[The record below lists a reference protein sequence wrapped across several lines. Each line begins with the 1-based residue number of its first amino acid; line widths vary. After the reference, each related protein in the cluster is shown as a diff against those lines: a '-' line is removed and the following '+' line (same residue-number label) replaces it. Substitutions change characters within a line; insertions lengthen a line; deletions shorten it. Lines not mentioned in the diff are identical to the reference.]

1 VLTAERDHACAPQ
14 TIPYSTAGENTM
26 AVYIVFTRES
36 TQDQVELDTY
46 QSKVGDTLKGHPVK
60 VLAAY
65 GPQQVLEGE
74 APEGVVIVEF
84 PTAVAAR
91 AWYDSAAY
99 QEVAQHRFRGARYRA
114 VLVEG
119 V

>member
-1 VLTAERDHACAPQ
+1 MT
-14 TIPYSTAGENTM
+14 T
-26 AVYIVFTRES
+26 YIVFTRES
-36 TQDQVELDTY
+36 TQDQNELEAY
-46 QSKVGDTLKGHPVK
+46 QGKVQETFAGHPIK

-65 GPQQVLEGE
+65 GPQQVLEGA

-84 PTAVAAR
+84 PTTAAAR
-91 AWYDSAAY
+91 AWYDSPAY
-99 QEVAQHRFRGARYRA
+99 QAVAQHRFNGASYRA

>member
-1 VLTAERDHACAPQ
+1 
-14 TIPYSTAGENTM
+14 M
-26 AVYIVFTRES
+26 ATYIVFTRES
-36 TQDQVELDTY
+36 TQDQTELDAY
-46 QSKVGDTLKGHPVK
+46 MEKVGASFAGHPIK

-65 GPQQVLEGE
+65 GPQQVLEGP

-84 PTAVAAR
+84 PDNASAH
-91 AWYDSAAY
+91 AWYDGPEY
-99 QEVAQHRFRGARYRA
+99 QTVVQHRFKGATYRA

>member
-1 VLTAERDHACAPQ
+1 
-14 TIPYSTAGENTM
+14 M
-26 AVYIVFTRES
+26 ATYIVFTKES
-36 TQDQVELDTY
+36 TTSQADLDVY
-46 QSKVGDTLKGHPVK
+46 QSKVGPTFAGHPVK

-74 APEGVVIVEF
+74 GPEGVVIVEF
-84 PTAVAAR
+84 PTTAEAR
-91 AWYDSAAY
+91 AWYDSPAY
-99 QEVAQHRFRGARYRA
+99 QEVAQHRFKGAKYRA

>member
-1 VLTAERDHACAPQ
+1 
-14 TIPYSTAGENTM
+14 M
-26 AVYIVFTRES
+26 ATYLVFTRES
-36 TQDQVELDTY
+36 TQDPSELGIY
-46 QSKVGDTLKGHPVK
+46 QSQVGKTFDGHPVK

-74 APEGVVIVEF
+74 GPEGVVILEF
-84 PTAVAAR
+84 PSTAEAR
-91 AWYDSAAY
+91 AWYDSPAY
-99 QEVAQHRFRGARYRA
+99 QTVVQHRFKGARFRG

>member
-1 VLTAERDHACAPQ
+1 
-14 TIPYSTAGENTM
+14 M
-26 AVYIVFTRES
+26 ATYIVFTRES
-36 TQDQVELDTY
+36 TQDQSELDIY
-46 QSKVGDTLKGHPVK
+46 QSKVLPTFKDHPIK

-65 GPQQVLEGE
+65 GPQQQLEGD

-84 PTAVAAR
+84 PTTEAAR
-91 AWYDSAAY
+91 AWYDSPAY
-99 QEVAQHRFRGARYRA
+99 QEVARHRFKGARYRV

>member
-1 VLTAERDHACAPQ
+1 MTTYL
-14 TIPYSTAGENTM
+14 
-26 AVYIVFTRES
+26 VFTQES
-36 TQDQVELDTY
+36 IQDPAEFALY
-46 QSKVGDTLKGHPVK
+46 QSGVGATLKDHPVR

-74 APEGVVIVEF
+74 GPSGVVILEF
-84 PTAVAAR
+84 PSTEAAR
-91 AWYDSAAY
+91 AWYDGPAY
-99 QEVAQHRFRGARYRA
+99 QEVVQHRFKGARYRA